1 MKICDIFDDNSYS
14 KNNSAESF
22 VNNLCNDSDNYPIKA
37 YITFEAEENEIYKPE
52 NLSEA
57 IAKDDK
63 DDIKKKLKGRTMRQY
78 VVEGSTLYNK
88 LNEII
93 RGNKFKWKKDENLTV
108 NDYRELEMHKKDNIS
123 DSILSITG
131 NLNNE
136 IYYSDIIAYLFS
148 QSPNILNNF
157 LKING
162 FKDVNSG
169 YYKVTR
175 EEKNTDILIK
185 NYKEG
190 KPENKFLIVIEN
202 KISANFNTNEKKS
215 WDSFIK
221 LDEKKAEDAEK
232 KKIIDKIKDE
242 DGKENQEGKSDG
254 QLRKYYLLAKYIA
267 EINNISIDS
276 DVKFLIIC
284 PKIYVKYY
292 EEKKNKFAYG
302 EKYKV
307 CSYESI
313 YNAIDEANLKS
324 ELNIS
329 TILEI
334 KKCLEPHTVDINNLY
349 ISQNRYRFY
358 KKIVAKKNIK
368 NSLLYQIINLI
379 KQLIIVR
386 STIDKEKSI

>member
-1 MKICDIFDDNSYS
+1 
-14 KNNSAESF
+14 
-22 VNNLCNDSDNYPIKA
+22 
-37 YITFEAEENEIYKPE
+37 
-52 NLSEA
+52 
-57 IAKDDK
+57 
-63 DDIKKKLKGRTMRQY
+63 MRQY
-78 VVEGSTLYNK
+78 VVEGSTFYNK
-88 LNEII
+88 LIEIFENES
-93 RGNKFKWKKDENLTV
+93 KWEEDENLTV
-108 NDYRELEMHKKDNIS
+108 NVYESKMQEKDNIS

-162 FKDVNSG
+162 FKDVNPG

-202 KISANFNTNEKKS
+202 KISANFNTNEIKS

-221 LDEKKAEDAEK
+221 LDEKDAEK
-232 KKIIDKIKDE
+232 KGIIDKIKDE

-267 EINNISIDS
+267 KINHISIDS
-276 DVKFLIIC
+276 DVIFLIIC
-284 PKIYVKYY
+284 PEIYVKYY
-292 EEKKNKFAYG
+292 EEGKKKFAYG

-307 CSYESI
+307 CSYKSI
-313 YNAIDEANLKS
+313 YNAIDDANLKS
-324 ELNIS
+324 ELNLKERS
-329 TILEI
+329 PILEI
-334 KKCLEPHTVDINNLY
+334 KKCLEPHTLEINNLY

-358 KKIVAKKNIK
+358 KK
-368 NSLLYQIINLI
+368 L
-379 KQLIIVR
+379 
-386 STIDKEKSI
+386 